1 MEQVKI
7 GWASRDIST
16 TKPVNI
22 PGQFHMRISKGVMDP
37 VTVNALVLDSGEDQA
52 IFLSCD
58 IVVLRNGLQDLVREK
73 LAQCAPEIPA
83 MKILMNATHTHNGP
97 SLERGKRPFDYGM
110 EVASSDENREFV
122 AEMCVQA
129 VREALE
135 RDYGVELLPLI
146 EDQSLTR
153 WFLWNET
160 ACLVLSSMGEDPD
173 AQQVEIVVFLQN
185 YQDYT

>member
-73 LAQCAPEIPA
+73 LAQCAPED
-83 MKILMNATHTHNGP
+83 
-97 SLERGKRPFDYGM
+97 FD
-110 EVASSDENREFV
+110 AIWDEFV
-122 AEMCVQA
+122 GKLA
-129 VREALE
+129 
-135 RDYGVELLPLI
+135 DLPLA
-146 EDQSLTR
+146 EYEQ
-153 WFLWNET
+153 
-160 ACLVLSSMGEDPD
+160 LVTQM
-173 AQQVEIVVFLQN
+173 AQESAPN
-185 YQDYT
+185 YQN